1 MDMIEL
7 YTRILRGLNEAVER
21 MTSAEFDR
29 LLRGATVEE
38 RQRAAR
44 QLLEVERARLVLGN
58 AVLANI
64 AQDLKKN
71 EEEFEKGIASLDK
84 ALEKLDSVAKVLN
97 TVSMVVSLVGRVVSL
112 L

>member
-7 YTRILRGLNEAVER
+7 YTQILRKLNEAIER
-21 MTSAEFDR
+21 MTSAEFD
-29 LLRGATVEE
+29 LLLQDATPEA

-44 QLLEVERARLVLGN
+44 QLLDVQRARLVLGN

-71 EEEFEKGIASLDK
+71 EQEFEKGIASLDK

-97 TVSMVVSLVGRVVSL
+97 TVSKVVSLVGRVVAL

>member
-7 YTRILRGLNEAVER
+7 YTQILRQLNEAIVR

-71 EEEFEKGIASLDK
+71 EEEFEKGIASLDA
-84 ALEKLDSVAKVLN
+84 ALERLDNVATVLN
-97 TVSMVVSLVGRVVSL
+97 TVSKVVSLVGRVVSL

>member
-7 YTRILRGLNEAVER
+7 YTQILRKLNEAIER
-21 MTSAEFDR
+21 MTSAEID
-29 LLRGATVEE
+29 LLLQDATAEA

-44 QLLEVERARLVLGN
+44 QLLDVQRARLVLGN
-58 AVLANI
+58 AVLATI

-71 EEEFEKGIASLDK
+71 EKEFEKGIASLDR

-97 TVSMVVSLVGRVVSL
+97 TVSKVVTLVGRVVAL

>member
-7 YTRILRGLNEAVER
+7 YTQILRQLNEAIVR

-58 AVLANI
+58 TVLASI
-64 AQDLKKN
+64 AQELKNN
-71 EEEFEKGIASLDK
+71 EKAFEKGIESLDA
-84 ALEKLDSVAKVLN
+84 ALERLDNVAKVLN
-97 TVSMVVSLVGRVVSL
+97 TVSKVVSLVGRVVSL

>member
-7 YTRILRGLNEAVER
+7 YTQILRQLNEAIVR

-58 AVLANI
+58 TVLASI
-64 AQDLKKN
+64 AQELKNN
-71 EEEFEKGIASLDK
+71 EKAFEKGIASLDA
-84 ALEKLDSVAKVLN
+84 ALERLDNVATVLN
-97 TVSMVVSLVGRVVSL
+97 TVSKVVSLVGRVVSL

>member
-7 YTRILRGLNEAVER
+7 YTQILRQLNEAIVR

-64 AQDLKKN
+64 AQELKKN
-71 EEEFEKGIASLDK
+71 EKAFEKGIESLDA
-84 ALEKLDSVAKVLN
+84 ALERLDNVAKVLN
-97 TVSMVVSLVGRVVSL
+97 TVSKVVSLVGRVVSL